1 MRLLMAV
8 SGGLL
13 ILIAA
18 GMYMNKAF
26 YQRGGE
32 NRYVRYSDSNPG
44 LLHHVLA
51 RRTESGRCGWLFF
64 LKILDF
70 VMRIV

>member
-8 SGGLL
+8 SSGLL

-44 LLHHVLA
+44 LLQHVLA
-51 RRTESGRCGWLFF
+51 R
-64 LKILDF
+64 
-70 VMRIV
+70 